1 MTYPEHLAR
10 ARTLTPKA
18 ALEELR
24 QLGNDLRF
32 AAVVH
37 LLEQHSIAWAKAV
50 ADQKLAAN
58 HGNLAHAAGSL
69 LALQR
74 IEGDLT
80 SRLQGKPKGKAESEL
95 EHGEGAPVDD

>member
-1 MTYPEHLAR
+1 MTYADHLAR

-24 QLGNDLRF
+24 QLGNDRRF

-37 LLEQHSIAWAKAV
+37 LVEQHREAWAKAV

-74 IEGDLT
+74 IETDLT
-80 SRLQGKPKGKAESEL
+80 ARLQVKGKPATEL
-95 EHGEGAPVDD
+95 EHGDGEPPDD